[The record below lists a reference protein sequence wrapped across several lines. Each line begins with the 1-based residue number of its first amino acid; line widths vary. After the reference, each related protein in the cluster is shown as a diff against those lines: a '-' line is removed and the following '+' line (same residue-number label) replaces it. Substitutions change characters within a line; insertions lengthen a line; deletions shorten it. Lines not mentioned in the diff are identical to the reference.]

1 MKQMLIYIIK
11 VVPVKYILVI
21 FLVKPEEIVAPLQ
34 AVAVETP
41 DQAPEMQYKD
51 KKEAIEAFKE
61 LLKDRVCLQT
71 TTCRS

>member
-1 MKQMLIYIIK
+1 MLIYKIK
-11 VVPVKYILVI
+11 VVPVKYIFVI
-21 FLVKPEEIVAPLQ
+21 LVKPEEIVAPLQ
-34 AVAVETP
+34 AVAVENP
-41 DQAPEMQYKD
+41 EQAPEMQYKD